1 MDWTGCHEWTNF
13 VSRIRTDANNRLP
26 LGQILGKHLTR
37 DRSAWIGV
45 LAAVQMTP
53 QPARALDMQA
63 QPRPPF
69 IAPLPPERPAGIGSP
84 AKVQSP
90 PPPAGSAAPEGAPMP
105 PSDPP
110 PQPRNLPLASR
121 ARMHEC
127 AVEWQ
132 KMKESG
138 AAADKIWYDFAQNCL
153 VK

>member
-1 MDWTGCHEWTNF
+1 MDRTGCHEWTNF
-13 VSRIRTDANNRLP
+13 VSRIRIDANIRLP
-26 LGQILGKHLTR
+26 LGQILGKHLAR
-37 DRSAWIGV
+37 DRSAWIGL

-53 QPARALDMQA
+53 QPAWALDMQA
-63 QPRPPF
+63 QPRPLS

-84 AKVQSP
+84 AKVQ
-90 PPPAGSAAPEGAPMP
+90 PPPADSAVPEGAPMP

-110 PQPRNLPLASR
+110 PQPRNLPPASR